1 MKQEDVVSFNRYLQ
15 ISDNAKGG
23 RGVVFS
29 SIPFLF
35 YFLPLVMAIYYAVP
49 FRWKNTVLV
58 IFSLIFYALGE
69 PVYILIML
77 TCIGVNFI
85 AALLV
90 ERQWLNCRKLWMIL
104 AVSASLGLL
113 GFYKYSDFLIAQIN
127 AVTGADIPS
136 LALSLPIG
144 ISFFTFQALSYSVD
158 VYRGRVKAE
167 HSLIDFTAY
176 VSMFPQLIAGPI
188 VRYTTVINEL
198 HERKI
203 NFDGFSKGI
212 MRFLRGLFKKVL
224 IADTIGVMWA
234 NISSD
239 ISSLSVASAW
249 LGVIGFTLQ
258 LFFDFS
264 AYSDMAIG
272 MGHMLGFY
280 FDENFNYPLTA
291 VSITDFWRRWH
302 ISLSSWFRDYVYI
315 PLGGNRGGK
324 WRHIRNLLI
333 VWSLTGLWHGASW
346 NFILWGMY
354 YGVLLIMEKYVWGKL
369 WERLPRAVRH
379 ILTLMLVVVGFE
391 FFVFDNFGI
400 MTEYLGIMF
409 GLSGHSLFD
418 SFFIWQTVNFW
429 PVLLAA
435 CLLATPLVA
444 YLRNKLDST
453 DGRMTKIA
461 NVTVSAGY
469 IVCFI
474 LCVAAI
480 VNHSY
485 SPFLYFR
492 F

>member
-1 MKQEDVVSFNRYLQ
+1 M
-15 ISDNAKGG
+15 
-23 RGVVFS
+23 VFS

-35 YFLPLVMAIYYAVP
+35 YFLPAVMLIYYVVP

-77 TCIGVNFI
+77 ACIAVNFT
-85 AALLV
+85 AGLLV
-90 ERQWLNCRKLWMIL
+90 ERQWLHFRKLWMVM
-104 AVSASLGLL
+104 AVSVSLGMLV
-113 GFYKYSDFLIAQIN
+113 FYKYSDFIIEQIN
-127 AVTGADIPS
+127 VLTGAHIP
-136 LALSLPIG
+136 LLQLSLPIG
-144 ISFFTFQALSYSVD
+144 ISFFTFQALSYTVD
-158 VYRGRVKAE
+158 VYRGTVKAE
-167 HSLIDFTAY
+167 KSLIDFTAY

-188 VRYTTVINEL
+188 VRYTTVISEL
-198 HERKI
+198 HKREI
-203 NFDGFSKGI
+203 TFDGFAKGS

-224 IADTIGVMWA
+224 IADTIGMMWS
-234 NISSD
+234 NISAD
-239 ISSLSVASAW
+239 ISSLSVAAAW
-249 LGVIGFTLQ
+249 LGVTGFTLQ

-272 MGHMLGFY
+272 MGRMLGFY

-315 PLGGNRGGK
+315 PLGGNRGGT

-354 YGVLLIMEKYVWGKL
+354 YGVLLILEKYVWGKA
-369 WERLPRAVRH
+369 WERMPRVIRH
-379 ILTLMLVVVGFE
+379 ILTLLLVVVGFE
-391 FFVFDNFGI
+391 FFVFDDFGT
-400 MTEYLGIMF
+400 MTQYLSVMF
-409 GLSGHSLFD
+409 GLSGHRIFD
-418 SFFIWQTVNFW
+418 SFFVWQVSNFW
-429 PVLLAA
+429 SVLLAA
-435 CLLATPLVA
+435 ALLATPLVSR
-444 YLRNKLDST
+444 LREKFDAKAGNRLAKV
-453 DGRMTKIA
+453 G
-461 NVTVSAGY
+461 NVSVSAGY
-469 IVCFI
+469 IVLFI